1 MACSRIVFQ
10 VKTAAK
16 AVFLLQKMNVLGIGE
31 TVLDKSITI
40 NGFAKEGSKVRAC
53 NEHVS
58 VGGPVPIALI
68 LLSRLG
74 ARCTLVTTLGS
85 DKEGKDVRNTLAGEG
100 IELTVNRSKVTKV
113 NTVLTNTRNGSRTI
127 IKSTAQ
133 HKKLML
139 IPIQLIQEADLIIFD
154 RHEPIAFEYVLK
166 HKKEKTKIITDPSTE
181 LSENT
186 LRLIT
191 NSTYP
196 IVPIE
201 VYEALAKKISL
212 EKLIVTA
219 GNSGT
224 YLLKNDKLFHE
235 PAYEIKVKDVLGAGD
250 IYRGAFAY
258 AVLKNWGVKRCIKY
272 ANLVAAL
279 HCTKVGNAS
288 AIPTP
293 EEIKEFAKT
302 AKQCSANKISV
313 KQLIGRAHHV

>member
-10 VKTAAK
+10 VNTAEK

-40 NGFAKEGSKVRAC
+40 NGYAKEGSKVKAC
-53 NEHVS
+53 DEHIS

-74 ARCTLVTTLGS
+74 ISCTLATTLGS
-85 DKEGKDVRNTLAGEG
+85 DKEGKDIRNTLAEEG
-100 IELTVNRSKVTKV
+100 IELAISRSKVTKV

-133 HKKLML
+133 HKKLTC
-139 IPIQLIQEADLIIFD
+139 IPIQLIQEADLILFD
-154 RHEPIAFEYVLK
+154 RHEPVAFEYVLR
-166 HKKEKTKIITDPSTE
+166 HKKEQTKIITDPSTD

-186 LRLIT
+186 LKLIT
-191 NSTYP
+191 KSTYP

-201 VYEALAKKISL
+201 LYEALTKKISL
-212 EKLIVTA
+212 EKLIITA
-219 GNSGT
+219 GNNGT
-224 YLLKNDKLFHE
+224 YLLEDNKLIHE
-235 PAYEIKVKDVLGAGD
+235 PGFEIKVKDVLGAGD

-258 AVLKNWGVKRCIKY
+258 AVLKNWGVKRCIRY

-293 EEIKEFAKT
+293 DEIKEFAKT
-302 AKQCSANKISV
+302 AKQYSADKISV
-313 KQLIGRAHHV
+313 AQLIGRAQHV